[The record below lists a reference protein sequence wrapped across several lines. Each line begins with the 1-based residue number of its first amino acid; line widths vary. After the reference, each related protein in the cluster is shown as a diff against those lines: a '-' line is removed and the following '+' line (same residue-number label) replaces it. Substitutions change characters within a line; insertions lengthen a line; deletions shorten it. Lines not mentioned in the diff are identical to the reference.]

1 MKMSRSR
8 FSMKQANDSK
18 TSFTTP
24 LLLSTRHIALLFVVY
39 LLIDVILTI
48 ELTETQHVVT

>member
-1 MKMSRSR
+1 MKTSRSC

-18 TSFTTP
+18 TSFTP
-24 LLLSTRHIALLFVVY
+24 LLLSTKHIALLFVVY